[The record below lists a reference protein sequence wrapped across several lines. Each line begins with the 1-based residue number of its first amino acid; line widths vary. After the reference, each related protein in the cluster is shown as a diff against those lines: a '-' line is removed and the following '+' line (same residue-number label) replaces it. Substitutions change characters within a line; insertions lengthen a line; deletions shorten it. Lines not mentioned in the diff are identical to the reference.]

1 MEKKI
6 TLRRPIE
13 INGKKVTDLTYD
25 AEEITNDMFL
35 QACAQSAELSKT
47 KTISLKV
54 RENDYALH
62 LYLGYMAIIAVNPDI
77 DIMDLQRI
85 KGEDLLQIVD
95 IGLLFTL
102 RKSEEPSEES
112 NSDEQSGNTAEL
124 SSPVSGNSDNNES
137 LTS

>member
-6 TLRRPIE
+6 TLCKPIE
-13 INGKKVTDLTYD
+13 INGKKVTELTYD

-102 RKSEEPSEES
+102 RKSEETSEES
-112 NSDEQSGNTAEL
+112 NSDEQSENTAEL
-124 SSPVSGNSDNNES
+124 SSPASENSDSNV
-137 LTS
+137 